1 MSGRSTAGDDDDD
14 CIWYECNLPFRV
26 NIPFP
31 ISMKHNFQP
40 FAGNI
45 SPQLYKSL
53 VPAGKLH
60 QNRSIQM
67 PRPSEFLMQRALPA
81 PNPEDSSSISK
92 AIAFT
97 KKKGLKRGRKLCTFE
112 TSTQTIEEESDP
124 VLCCLE
130 QIRIQLAAKFSNGEE
145 KKTCRYFAEK
155 STNVRSIQRLENEA
169 DEEMI
174 KTCRSKESLKLQ
186 TEIDDKSE
194 KSDIKLEP
202 KLDDKTEKLDLKLE
216 PKIPIVSSPKSSQKS
231 VSINTLPPPP
241 PELIKLKRKKK
252 KSSKILSESNPESS
266 KFSLVGKISNS
277 DKSMLS
283 EDLRKAK
290 DADKKDNLF
299 SDPKPVSVLPGSI
312 YRSHFRYGCH
322 MPRWQYYGPPQ
333 CCQYCSQYIQMQN
346 QMFNKTKPKE
356 AADGIKSRSTDSV
369 QGKKLKPEIISQKK
383 TESSHQRQ
391 ENIGS
396 DETLSASSKIFRKS
410 SENISSSIRHS
421 SKSFKSSE
429 GSEIINSKTKKSY
442 KGQIRKKL
450 NQKQS
455 HRITSGG
462 STNFTKKFNNDQRDY
477 IPCRQNTEEAVDMSQ
492 HSNRL
497 HNEQGSS
504 SESFRTD
511 QAITDIGE
519 CSSKTSEET
528 KSFENYMSNSCGQ
541 KSENC
546 EDQLN
551 HMPPSSDADQ
561 VKYYNN
567 QRSHSAPNG
576 WMRRCTQNKN
586 IPRSGNAHPCQPQ
599 KEPAHFS
606 GKQNTE
612 SQKCP
617 EQVLVLQ
624 DETCE
629 SESED
634 YERLGYNN
642 YTTHNRM
649 EKEDQDCRKFATPNY
664 SINVDFLKQCR
675 LQEGFLN
682 FNQRQKIQQDQTGQ
696 NRPSLVMPL
705 SQNKKDKWRELKAKL
720 TMLVPHQLQMVPK
733 TCEVSLQNALPCRD
747 VHGQLEIPH
756 PIKLEHDALP
766 LSCSQLLITNRRDS
780 NSSQQKISKLYKTA
794 IIRKVILKN
803 PKPNMFKSQGNGCIA
818 VFRRSSRSITPTR
831 LSDLKQSLLPCK
843 GTKKINSKTSFD
855 SGQQS
860 SVSKLCVGE
869 RKESPRFLKQ
879 CNDLGSN
886 TSIESRDSF
895 KFKGSPSYTVL
906 QVIQKDSKA
915 FGVQLQEKQDKYNG
929 NRRTNSENDETHTL
943 YGQSGFRS
951 DRSNQD
957 SYQDLRRTRNLA
969 IGKAEGYTPNQPND
983 ASLTW
988 TEPAGYSKLE
998 VPLGDSSQTKSM
1010 ARSNA
1015 TLRST
1020 DVETLETVTLMQPR
1034 KLSSTE
1040 SARIEIPDTGIEK
1053 TFLMA
1058 TRTPCDRENLLQ
1070 TCGRPP
1076 CTHCPQR
1083 YTGLPPNLPQG
1094 FMISQPPDQPQTSR
1108 SAPQNRTPFSEN
1120 YLIDPRDQ
1128 WRTTKSPASAP
1139 VMQAQ
1144 FQQPPMPTF
1153 SQNLQFQDPVYP
1165 PSPFY
1170 YPQALQENIQTLPEG
1185 FYDQTVNKYNITR
1198 MDSNFQPPSLRSEF
1212 LYALQS
1218 PQQYFL
1224 RPHSNQFPK
1233 QLVMG
1238 SVPDQ
1243 NHPFIPPQNQLFQP
1257 QLQSQNMMFR
1267 PQQNVKLDEYLQSE
1281 YHI

>member
-1 MSGRSTAGDDDDD
+1 MILYPRKVAKKNLTPLEVNKRKQTPKPEIEQNQKALIKSKPKRKNIKAKKMSGRSTAGDDDDD

-202 KLDDKTEKLDLKLE
+202 
-216 PKIPIVSSPKSSQKS
+216 
-231 VSINTLPPPP
+231 N
-241 PELIKLKRKKK
+241 
-252 KSSKILSESNPESS
+252 
-266 KFSLVGKISNS
+266 LVGKISNS

-356 AADGIKSRSTDSV
+356 AAD
-369 QGKKLKPEIISQKK
+369 
-383 TESSHQRQ
+383 
-391 ENIGS
+391 
-396 DETLSASSKIFRKS
+396 
-410 SENISSSIRHS
+410 
-421 SKSFKSSE
+421 
-429 GSEIINSKTKKSY
+429 
-442 KGQIRKKL
+442 
-450 NQKQS
+450 
-455 HRITSGG
+455 
-462 STNFTKKFNNDQRDY
+462 
-477 IPCRQNTEEAVDMSQ
+477 
-492 HSNRL
+492 
-497 HNEQGSS
+497 
-504 SESFRTD
+504 
-511 QAITDIGE
+511 
-519 CSSKTSEET
+519 
-528 KSFENYMSNSCGQ
+528 
-541 KSENC
+541 
-546 EDQLN
+546 
-551 HMPPSSDADQ
+551 
-561 VKYYNN
+561 
-567 QRSHSAPNG
+567 APNG

-682 FNQRQKIQQDQTGQ
+682 FNQRQKIQQDQTG
-696 NRPSLVMPL
+696 
-705 SQNKKDKWRELKAKL
+705 
-720 TMLVPHQLQMVPK
+720 
-733 TCEVSLQNALPCRD
+733 
-747 VHGQLEIPH
+747 
-756 PIKLEHDALP
+756 
-766 LSCSQLLITNRRDS
+766 
-780 NSSQQKISKLYKTA
+780 
-794 IIRKVILKN
+794 
-803 PKPNMFKSQGNGCIA
+803 
-818 VFRRSSRSITPTR
+818 
-831 LSDLKQSLLPCK
+831 
-843 GTKKINSKTSFD
+843 
-855 SGQQS
+855 
-860 SVSKLCVGE
+860 
-869 RKESPRFLKQ
+869 
-879 CNDLGSN
+879 
-886 TSIESRDSF
+886 
-895 KFKGSPSYTVL
+895 
-906 QVIQKDSKA
+906 
-915 FGVQLQEKQDKYNG
+915 
-929 NRRTNSENDETHTL
+929 
-943 YGQSGFRS
+943 S